1 MRQLIIKKRAENAI
15 YRVAQYVASQNF
27 PATGE
32 KFINEV
38 IDFCIERSFIDVK
51 YPLCKN
57 RVLARHDY
65 SCMVYKKKWVVVFKC
80 TDEQFIVYR
89 FVYGPMLK

>member
-15 YRVAQYVASQNF
+15 YRVAQYVASINF
-27 PATGE
+27 PSTGE

-38 IDFCIERSFIDVK
+38 IDFCIENAFIKVK

-57 RVLARHDY
+57 QVLAKHGY

-80 TDEQFIVYR
+80 TDKQFIVYR
-89 FVYGPMLK
+89 FVYGAMLK